1 MADKLDI
8 GNEMLQFDKKNRNF
22 YDSLTE
28 EEQRK
33 FSPYLM
39 IRWGAMVEGSRD
51 LQEYYLLSANEKLN
65 KNYFDISSTNHKK
78 LLWLLSTT
86 VSPGMGKQRHNWLS
100 ASKKDSSNNKTEKF
114 LRELY
119 PTAKTDEIQ
128 LMAKLNDKKELK
140 QLARD
145 HGYTDEQIKKFL

>member
-1 MADKLDI
+1 MSDKLDI

>member
-1 MADKLDI
+1 MVDKLDI
-8 GNEMLQFDKKNRNF
+8 GNEMLQFDKKNRDF

>member
-1 MADKLDI
+1 MVDKLDI
-8 GNEMLQFDKKNRNF
+8 GNEMLQFDKKNRDF

-33 FSPYLM
+33 FNPYLM

-51 LQEYYLLSANEKLN
+51 LQEYYLLSANDKLN

-78 LLWLLSTT
+78 LLWLLATT

-119 PTAKTDEIQ
+119 PTAKNDEIQ
-128 LMAKLNDKKELK
+128 LMARLNDKKELK